1 MRILVT
7 GVTGLVGR
15 ALALRL
21 ARDGHEVMGWV
32 RDVDAARAVLGGGV
46 TLVPTSGGDAALD
59 EAIGR
64 ADAVVNL
71 AGAPVARRWTKSH
84 VRALE
89 DSRVGVTG
97 RLVEAMRRAK
107 RRPSVLVSASAVGYY
122 GDRGEETLTEDAS
135 PGTDF
140 LARLCVRWEDAARE
154 AEALGVRVVLLR
166 IGIVLD
172 GEGGV
177 IAAMR
182 PAFALGL
189 GATLGAGDQRV
200 PFIHRCDLV
209 ELVVA
214 ALGSRRYVGPINA
227 VAPTPTTNRALTRA
241 LGRALGRP
249 AGLRV
254 PAFALRLGL
263 GRAADVVLHGRAA
276 VPRRALELGFRFRFP
291 DLDEAVRDVV
301 DGGRSGVT
309 LGPARDRDL
318 PGGEYVARRRPRY
331 LLEQRTLIAAPR
343 SEVFDFFRRAENL
356 GPMTPPTL
364 AFEILTP
371 SPIEMH
377 EGREIAYRIRLGPA
391 PMRWLTRIGAW
402 EPDARFVDLQL
413 RGPYRAWYHE
423 HRFEAR
429 GDATLMIDRVWYAPP
444 LGPLGRIAQVFMVGP
459 MLRRIFG
466 HRRVA
471 IALRFGLADS
481 VGGASD
487 SPAA

>member
-21 ARDGHEVMGWV
+21 ARDGHEVLGWV
-32 RDVDAARAVLGGGV
+32 RDPQAARAVLGGAV
-46 TLVPTSGGDAALD
+46 TLVPSAGGEAALD
-59 EAIGR
+59 EVIGR
-64 ADAVVNL
+64 VDAVVNL
-71 AGAPVARRWTKSH
+71 AGAPVARRWTRAH

-89 DSRVGVTG
+89 DSRVGVTD
-97 RLVEAMRRAK
+97 RLVAAMRRAE
-107 RRPSVLVSASAVGYY
+107 RRPLVLVSASAVGYY
-122 GDRGEETLTEDAS
+122 GDRGEETLTEDAR
-135 PGTDF
+135 PGDDF

-172 GEGGV
+172 GEGGA

-189 GATLGAGDQRV
+189 GATLGAGAQRV
-200 PFIHRCDLV
+200 PFIHRRDLV
-209 ELVVA
+209 ELVVT
-214 ALGSRRYVGPINA
+214 ALLDRRYVGPVNA
-227 VAPTPTTNRALTRA
+227 VAPTPTTQRELTRSLA
-241 LGRALGRP
+241 RALGRP
-249 AGLRV
+249 ALLRV

-263 GRAADVVLHGRAA
+263 GRAADVVLHGQAA
-276 VPRRALELGFRFRFP
+276 VPRRALALGFRFCFP
-291 DLDEAVRDVV
+291 ELDAAVRDVV

-309 LGPARDRDL
+309 VGLARELPAD
-318 PGGEYVARRRPRY
+318 EYVARRRPRY

-356 GPMTPPTL
+356 GPMTPPAL

-371 SPIEMH
+371 TPVEMH

-402 EPDARFVDLQL
+402 DPEERFVDLQL

-444 LGPLGRIAQVFMVGP
+444 LGPLGRVAQVVMVGP

-466 HRRVA
+466 HRRGA
-471 IALRFGLADS
+471 IELRFGLAEPTGDAPDS
-481 VGGASD
+481 L
-487 SPAA
+487 AA